1 MKKYFAM
8 LGAIALATAAQA
20 DLLKWQV
27 VDSNAYPSWNYA
39 RVGYYTTGSG
49 SPDNATF
56 LGLTADADTS
66 SPADQAPAAAA
77 TGVTTGDGI
86 YAILPSPD
94 SSAYTYYIELGNYD
108 SSTSTFTAVARS
120 EEKSYSQLANNYII
134 TDAQLNA
141 LNAQALQAVAAWNGG
156 TFTAV
161 PEPTGA
167 MLMLLGFATL
177 SLRRRRV

>member
-1 MKKYFAM
+1 M

-27 VDSNAYPSWNYA
+27 SNDAYTAAEWGYA

-49 SPDNATF
+49 SPNNATF

-66 SPADQAPAAAA
+66 SPVYQAPAAAA

-108 SSTSTFTAVARS
+108 GSTFTAVARS
-120 EEKSYSQLANNYII
+120 EEKSYSELASNYII

-141 LNAQALQAVAAWNGG
+141 LNAQALQSMAAWNGG
-156 TFTAV
+156 QFTAV